1 VVSNEETPDPRGGS
15 MVPIENSS
23 GANERVLSPED
34 AVCFII
40 HIINFFQFYDVN
52 HLMAHRF
59 SILIIGYE
67 YLSLLLNIR
76 YTGIAYRNFGHP
88 IRKPI

>member
-1 VVSNEETPDPRGGS
+1 

-67 YLSLLLNIR
+67 YLYCNPYVLMCLKFWL
-76 YTGIAYRNFGHP
+76 HQ
-88 IRKPI
+88 RKIVMNLISTLGY